1 MGPGILYNDAVLN
14 SKAAAD
20 VSSAI
25 PRVGGLTRGRPIVF
39 VVNHAAFFVSHRLSI
54 AKALIAQGV
63 PVRLLTGQGSS
74 PSMEAAAVQELA
86 AAGVWH
92 TRVRF
97 RSASVNP
104 LAELVGVLHLLYF
117 LVRWRPALVHCVS
130 PKGILYGGLAA
141 RLARVPAIVL
151 AVSGMG
157 YGFTPGAQ
165 RSFLRS
171 FVGMTY
177 KTLARFA
184 YRHSRKRVITQNDDD
199 LTYVIDCRLAKP
211 GETVLIQGS
220 GVDLDELVGAP
231 LEAKQPIVLLPAR
244 MLKDKGVAEF
254 VQAAA
259 VLKRNYPAWRFVL
272 AGAADYENP
281 SSISASQLD
290 QWQREGHVEWL
301 GYVSDMSIW
310 YRHASIVCLPSYRE
324 GMPKALLEAAA
335 AGCAV
340 VTTDVTGCR
349 DAVVAGHTGL
359 LVPAR
364 DAVALA
370 EALLTLFKDR
380 ECRESLGRHGRERAI
395 QQFGIDAVI
404 AATMHLYRELLEE
417 SDNFFK

>member
-1 MGPGILYNDAVLN
+1 MMGSRLVSKDAVLVLE
-14 SKAAAD
+14 AAAD
-20 VSSAI
+20 VSAAT
-25 PRVGGLTRGRPIVF
+25 PRVDGLTCGRPIVF
-39 VVNHAAFFVSHRLSI
+39 VVNHAAFFVSHRLPI
-54 AKALIAQGV
+54 ATALIAQGV
-63 PVRLLTGQGSS
+63 PVRLLTGQGAS
-74 PSMEAAAVQELA
+74 PSMEAAAVQVLA
-86 AAGVWH
+86 AAGVPH

-104 LAELVGVLHLLYF
+104 LGELVGVLQLLYF
-117 LVRWRPALVHCVS
+117 LVRWRPALMHCVS

-141 RLARVPAIVL
+141 RLARVPAVVL

-157 YGFTPGAQ
+157 YGFTAGAR
-165 RSFLRS
+165 RSFFRS

-177 KTLARFA
+177 NTLAKFA
-184 YRHSRKRVITQNDDD
+184 YRHCRKRVITQNNDDRAH
-199 LTYVIDCRLAKP
+199 VIDHRLAVP

-220 GVDLDELVGAP
+220 GVHLDALVGAP
-231 LEAKQPIVLLPAR
+231 LEARQPIVLLPAR

-259 VLKRNYPAWRFVL
+259 VLKRSYPAWRFVL

-301 GYVSDMSIW
+301 GYVAEMSTW
-310 YRHASIVCLPSYRE
+310 YRQASIVCLPSYRE

-364 DAVALA
+364 DAAALA
-370 EALLTLFKDR
+370 EALKTLVEDR
-380 ECRESLGRHGRERAI
+380 ERRESLGRHGRERAI

-404 AATMHLYRELLEE
+404 AATLQLYRELLEAGPL
-417 SDNFFK
+417 F